1 MDYQHIRD
9 EVVRALRIVAP
20 DIDGMDIADDQPLR
34 EQLRLDDTNWRNF
47 RDGLSNNLHAEIP
60 GGEFDRLDT
69 LGQIVQ
75 YVSNHQN

>member
-34 EQLRLDDTNWRNF
+34 EQLRLDDANWRNF

-60 GGEFDRLDT
+60 GNEFDRLDT

-75 YVSNHQN
+75 YVSTHQH